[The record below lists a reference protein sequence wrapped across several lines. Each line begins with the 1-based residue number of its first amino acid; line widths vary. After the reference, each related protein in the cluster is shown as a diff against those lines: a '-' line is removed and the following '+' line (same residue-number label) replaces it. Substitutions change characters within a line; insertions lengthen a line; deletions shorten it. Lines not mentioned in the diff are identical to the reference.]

1 MARKLK
7 ATYSD
12 SNECEVTGMVSRSTE
27 CAETELDSNAVG
39 RKVFPKARI
48 NIYENLVIEN
58 VTPAEV
64 TIINTSSNERYIV
77 KEGEKYRTGT
87 YTFSGRYNWWFTF
100 EILDC

>member
-12 SNECEVTGMVSRSTE
+12 SNECEVTGKISTYSE
-27 CAETELDSNAVG
+27 CSETELDSNAVG
-39 RKVFPKARI
+39 CKVFPDAKI

-64 TIINTSSNERYIV
+64 TIVNTSSNERYIV
-77 KEGEKYRTGT
+77 KEGH
-87 YTFSGRYNWWFTF
+87 
-100 EILDC
+100 